1 MPDNLFS
8 TFDITIKKEL
18 PTPELIEAL
27 ERKGFTHLHPESP
40 KGSYSFK
47 HDPISFADYSA
58 LLEDVANETQISFRC
73 YSSVPVGENKKGDTA
88 VLFEKNDTMF
98 YPDKEDGK
106 EFLRSN

>member
-27 ERKGFTHLHPESP
+27 ASKGFTLQHGYTFIHT
-40 KGSYSFK
+40 
-47 HDPISFADYSA
+47 PISFDDYSSI
-58 LLEDVANETQISFRC
+58 LSTLANETGITFSC
-73 YSSVPVGENKKGDTA
+73 YSSVPIGENPDGKSA
-88 VLFEKNDTMF
+88 VLFEKNETLF